1 MQETVRSFLQTLEEP
16 SCGGGS
22 GKELLEVEVVGVMRK
37 EGFSDEQIYGMP
49 LKKLLDLFYDAYL
62 WKANSILSKA
72 AIEVFL
78 KRLPHNLF

>member
-1 MQETVRSFLQTLEEP
+1 MQETFRSFLQELEEP
-16 SCGGGS
+16 SCGGSS
-22 GKELLEVEVVGVMRK
+22 GKELLEVEVLGIMRK

-78 KRLPHNLF
+78 KKLPHSLF

>member
-1 MQETVRSFLQTLEEP
+1 MQETFRSFLQELEEP
-16 SCGGGS
+16 SYAGSS
-22 GKELLEVEVVGVMRK
+22 GKELLEVEVLGIMRK

-72 AIEVFL
+72 TIEAFL
-78 KRLPHNLF
+78 KKLNRIFV